1 MDDDD
6 VIVARFDNEDE
17 ARECGDSFGECYKVE
32 KLI

>member
-1 MDDDD
+1 MNTATKFNVGDK
-6 VIVARFDNEDE
+6 